1 MTGVTNEK
9 MPEEKSSKVLIKNG
23 LVVNEGRSEIKDVLI
38 EGQRIERVEQ
48 HISPRTNEKV
58 IDASG
63 MWVLPGLIDDQVHF
77 REPGL
82 TRKAE
87 IATESRAA
95 VAGGITSYIE
105 QPNTRPPAL
114 TAEAVEEKYARAA
127 ECSMANFG
135 FNIGASNEN
144 LEELKRLE
152 KGRFPGVK
160 VFMGSSTGN
169 MLVDDEQMLEGLFG
183 ELDQLIITHCE
194 DETTIQNNLEAAR
207 QRFGAD
213 IPMDWHSR
221 IRSEEACYL
230 SSSRAVEMARK
241 KGARLH
247 VYHLSTEKE
256 TALFDKGPI
265 EGKKITAEAC
275 VHHLWFTDNDYAAKG
290 SLIKWNPA
298 VKTEKDRAGLWKAL
312 LDDRIDVIATDH
324 APHLLEEKMQ
334 PYEKAP
340 SGGPLVQHFLPAML
354 EFVRQDKIKIEWL
367 VQRICHNPATLFR
380 IQDRGYIRPGYYA
393 DLVLVE
399 PSAPWTVT
407 SENTLYKCGWSPFEG
422 TSFKSRVDKT
432 LVNGRV
438 VYDRGRF
445 EKSPMGMRLTHHAD

>member
-82 TRKAE
+82 THKAE

-114 TAEAVEEKYARAA
+114 TAEAVEAKYARAA

-169 MLVDDEQMLEGLFG
+169 MLVDNEQMLEGLFG

-438 VYDRGRF
+438 VYDKGRF

>member
-1 MTGVTNEK
+1 MTSVTNEK

-23 LVVNEGRSEIKDVLI
+23 LVVNEGRSEVKDVLI

-48 HISPRTNEKV
+48 HISPRTNEKI

-82 TRKAE
+82 THKAE

-95 VAGGITSYIE
+95 VTGGITSYIE

-169 MLVDDEQMLEGLFG
+169 MLVDNEQMLEGLFG

-247 VYHLSTEKE
+247 VYHLSTENE

-275 VHHLWFTDNDYAAKG
+275 VHHLWFTDNDYATKG

-438 VYDRGRF
+438 VYDKGRL

>member
-82 TRKAE
+82 THKAE

-114 TAEAVEEKYARAA
+114 TAEAVEAKYARAA

-169 MLVDDEQMLEGLFG
+169 MLVDNEQMLEGLFG

-422 TSFKSRVDKT
+422 TSFKSRVDRT

-438 VYDRGRF
+438 VYDKGRF

>member
-1 MTGVTNEK
+1 LTGVTKER

-23 LVVNEGRSEIKDVLI
+23 LVVNEGRSEVKDVLI

-48 HISPRTNEKV
+48 HISPRTNEKL

-82 TRKAE
+82 THKAE

-114 TAEAVEEKYARAA
+114 TAEAVEAKYARAA

-169 MLVDDEQMLEGLFG
+169 MLVDDEKMLEGLFG
-183 ELDQLIITHCE
+183 QLDQLIITHCE

-221 IRSEEACYL
+221 IRSEEACFL

-256 TALFDKGPI
+256 TSLFDKGPI

-275 VHHLWFTDNDYAAKG
+275 VHHLWFTEKDYAAKG

-298 VKTEKDRAGLWKAL
+298 VKTKKDRDGLWKAL

-340 SGGPLVQHFLPAML
+340 SGGPLVQHLLPAML
-354 EFVRQDKIKIEWL
+354 EFVRQDRIKIEWL

-380 IQDRGYIRPGYYA
+380 IQNRGYIRPGYYA

-407 SENTLYKCGWSPFEG
+407 SENTLYKCGWSPFKG

-438 VYDRGRF
+438 VYDRGHF
-445 EKSPMGMRLTHHAD
+445 EKSPMGMRLMHYAD

>member
-82 TRKAE
+82 THKAE

-438 VYDRGRF
+438 VYDKGRF

>member
-82 TRKAE
+82 THKAE

-169 MLVDDEQMLEGLFG
+169 MLVDNEQMLEGLFG

-324 APHLLEEKMQ
+324 APHLLEEKKQ

-422 TSFKSRVDKT
+422 TSFKSRVDRT

-438 VYDRGRF
+438 VYDKGRF

>member
-1 MTGVTNEK
+1 

-256 TALFDKGPI
+256 TTLFDKGPI

-380 IQDRGYIRPGYYA
+380 IQDRGYIRPGHYA

>member
-1 MTGVTNEK
+1 MTSVTNEK

-23 LVVNEGRSEIKDVLI
+23 LVVNEGCSEIKDVLI

-48 HISPRTNEKV
+48 NISPRTNEKV

-82 TRKAE
+82 THKAE
-87 IATESRAA
+87 IASESRAA

-114 TAEAVEEKYARAA
+114 TAEAVEAKYARAA

-169 MLVDDEQMLEGLFG
+169 MLVDNEQMLEGLFG

-407 SENTLYKCGWSPFEG
+407 SENTFYKCGWSPFEG

-432 LVNGRV
+432 LVHGRV
-438 VYDRGRF
+438 VYDKGRF

>member
-1 MTGVTNEK
+1 

-23 LVVNEGRSEIKDVLI
+23 LVVNEGRSEVKDVLI

-48 HISPRTNEKV
+48 HISPRTNEKL

-82 TRKAE
+82 THKAE

-114 TAEAVEEKYARAA
+114 TAEAVEAKYARAA

-169 MLVDDEQMLEGLFG
+169 MLVDDEKMLEGLFG

-241 KGARLH
+241 KAPACTSIICPLKKRRRFSIKARSRARRSRPKL
-247 VYHLSTEKE
+247 VS
-256 TALFDKGPI
+256 
-265 EGKKITAEAC
+265 ITC
-275 VHHLWFTDNDYAAKG
+275 GSPTMTTQQKAA
-290 SLIKWNPA
+290 
-298 VKTEKDRAGLWKAL
+298 
-312 LDDRIDVIATDH
+312 
-324 APHLLEEKMQ
+324 
-334 PYEKAP
+334 
-340 SGGPLVQHFLPAML
+340 
-354 EFVRQDKIKIEWL
+354 
-367 VQRICHNPATLFR
+367 
-380 IQDRGYIRPGYYA
+380 
-393 DLVLVE
+393 
-399 PSAPWTVT
+399 
-407 SENTLYKCGWSPFEG
+407 
-422 TSFKSRVDKT
+422 
-432 LVNGRV
+432 
-438 VYDRGRF
+438 
-445 EKSPMGMRLTHHAD
+445 

>member
-1 MTGVTNEK
+1 LTGVTNEK

-38 EGQRIERVEQ
+38 DGQRIERVEQ

-82 TRKAE
+82 THKAE

-340 SGGPLVQHFLPAML
+340 SGGPLVQHFLTAML

-407 SENTLYKCGWSPFEG
+407 SENTFYKCGWSPFEG

-438 VYDRGRF
+438 VYDKGRF

>member
-1 MTGVTNEK
+1 MTGATNEK

-82 TRKAE
+82 THKAE

-127 ECSMANFG
+127 ECSMANYG
-135 FNIGASNEN
+135 FNIRESNEN
-144 LEELKRLE
+144 MEEHKRLE

-169 MLVDDEQMLEGLFG
+169 MLVDNEQMLEGLFG

-247 VYHLSTEKE
+247 VK
-256 TALFDKGPI
+256 
-265 EGKKITAEAC
+265 C
-275 VHHLWFTDNDYAAKG
+275 
-290 SLIKWNPA
+290 PA
-298 VKTEKDRAGLWKAL
+298 R
-312 LDDRIDVIATDH
+312 
-324 APHLLEEKMQ
+324 
-334 PYEKAP
+334 
-340 SGGPLVQHFLPAML
+340 
-354 EFVRQDKIKIEWL
+354 
-367 VQRICHNPATLFR
+367 
-380 IQDRGYIRPGYYA
+380 
-393 DLVLVE
+393 
-399 PSAPWTVT
+399 
-407 SENTLYKCGWSPFEG
+407 
-422 TSFKSRVDKT
+422 
-432 LVNGRV
+432 
-438 VYDRGRF
+438 
-445 EKSPMGMRLTHHAD
+445 

>member
-1 MTGVTNEK
+1 LTGITNEK

-23 LVVNEGRSEIKDVLI
+23 LVVNEGRSEVKDVLI

-144 LEELKRLE
+144 LEELKRIE

-194 DETTIQNNLEAAR
+194 DETTVQNNLEAAR

-221 IRSEEACYL
+221 IRSGEACYL

-298 VKTEKDRAGLWKAL
+298 IKTEKDRDGLWKAL

-367 VQRICHNPATLFR
+367 IQRICHNPATLFR
-380 IQDRGYIRPGYYA
+380 IQDRGYIRPGYFA

-407 SENTLYKCGWSPFEG
+407 SENTLYKCGWSPFDG

-432 LVNGRV
+432 LVNGRM

-445 EKSPMGMRLTHHAD
+445 EKSSTGMRLTHHAD

>member
-82 TRKAE
+82 THKAE
-87 IATESRAA
+87 IASESRAA

-114 TAEAVEEKYARAA
+114 TAEAVEAKYARAA

-169 MLVDDEQMLEGLFG
+169 MLVDNEQMLEGLFG

-422 TSFKSRVDKT
+422 TSFKSRVDRT

-438 VYDRGRF
+438 VYDKGRF

>member
-82 TRKAE
+82 THKAE
-87 IATESRAA
+87 ITTESRAA

-169 MLVDDEQMLEGLFG
+169 MLVDNEQMLEGLFG

-438 VYDRGRF
+438 VYDKGRF

>member
-82 TRKAE
+82 THKAE
-87 IATESRAA
+87 ITTESRAA

-169 MLVDDEQMLEGLFG
+169 MLVDNEQMLEGLFG

-334 PYEKAP
+334 PYEMAP

-422 TSFKSRVDKT
+422 TSFKSRVDRT

-438 VYDRGRF
+438 VYDKGRF

>member
-1 MTGVTNEK
+1 

-23 LVVNEGRSEIKDVLI
+23 LVVNEGRSEVKDVLI

-48 HISPRTNEKV
+48 HISPRTNEKL

-63 MWVLPGLIDDQVHF
+63 MWFLPALIDYQVQF

-82 TRKAE
+82 THKAE

-114 TAEAVEEKYARAA
+114 TAEAVEAKYARAA
-127 ECSMANFG
+127 ECSMANVG

-169 MLVDDEQMLEGLFG
+169 MLVDDEKMLEGLFG

-213 IPMDWHSR
+213 IPGRHSR
-221 IRSEEACYL
+221 IRAKKPVTSLRPVLWRWRGKRRPPARL
-230 SSSRAVEMARK
+230 SSS
-241 KGARLH
+241 
-247 VYHLSTEKE
+247 TEKGV
-256 TALFDKGPI
+256 A
-265 EGKKITAEAC
+265 
-275 VHHLWFTDNDYAAKG
+275 
-290 SLIKWNPA
+290 
-298 VKTEKDRAGLWKAL
+298 
-312 LDDRIDVIATDH
+312 
-324 APHLLEEKMQ
+324 
-334 PYEKAP
+334 
-340 SGGPLVQHFLPAML
+340 
-354 EFVRQDKIKIEWL
+354 
-367 VQRICHNPATLFR
+367 FR
-380 IQDRGYIRPGYYA
+380 
-393 DLVLVE
+393 
-399 PSAPWTVT
+399 
-407 SENTLYKCGWSPFEG
+407 
-422 TSFKSRVDKT
+422 
-432 LVNGRV
+432 
-438 VYDRGRF
+438 
-445 EKSPMGMRLTHHAD
+445 

>member
-82 TRKAE
+82 THKAE

-114 TAEAVEEKYARAA
+114 TAEAVEAKYARAA

-169 MLVDDEQMLEGLFG
+169 MLVDNEQMLEGLFG

-275 VHHLWFTDNDYAAKG
+275 VHHLWFTDKDYAAKG

-438 VYDRGRF
+438 VYDKGRF

>member
-82 TRKAE
+82 THKAE

-169 MLVDDEQMLEGLFG
+169 MLVDNEQMLEGLFG

-340 SGGPLVQHFLPAML
+340 SGGPLVQHFLTAML

-438 VYDRGRF
+438 VYDKGRF

>member
-23 LVVNEGRSEIKDVLI
+23 LVVNEGRSEVKDVLI

-82 TRKAE
+82 THKAE
-87 IATESRAA
+87 IASESRAA

-256 TALFDKGPI
+256 TTLFDKGPI
-265 EGKKITAEAC
+265 EAKKITAEAC

-438 VYDRGRF
+438 VYDKGRF

>member
-1 MTGVTNEK
+1 MTSVTNEK

-23 LVVNEGRSEIKDVLI
+23 LVVNEGRSEIRDVLI

-221 IRSEEACYL
+221 IRSEEACFL
-230 SSSRAVEMARK
+230 SSSRAVEMARN

-256 TALFDKGPI
+256 TKLFDKGPI

-312 LDDRIDVIATDH
+312 LEGRIDVIATDH
-324 APHLLEEKMQ
+324 APHLLEEKMR

-367 VQRICHNPATLFR
+367 VQRICHNPAALFR
-380 IQDRGYIRPGYYA
+380 IQDRGYIRPGHYA

-438 VYDRGRF
+438 VYDKGRF
-445 EKSPMGMRLTHHAD
+445 EKSPMGMRLTHHAH

>member
-1 MTGVTNEK
+1 

-23 LVVNEGRSEIKDVLI
+23 LVVNEGRSEVKDVLI

-82 TRKAE
+82 THKAE
-87 IATESRAA
+87 IASESRAA

-194 DETTIQNNLEAAR
+194 DETTIQNNLVAAR

-256 TALFDKGPI
+256 TTLFDKGPI
-265 EGKKITAEAC
+265 EAKKITAEAC

-438 VYDRGRF
+438 VYDKGRF

>member
-82 TRKAE
+82 THKAE

-169 MLVDDEQMLEGLFG
+169 MLVDNEQMLEGLFG

-438 VYDRGRF
+438 VYDKGRF

>member
-1 MTGVTNEK
+1 LTGVTNEK

-82 TRKAE
+82 THKAE

-169 MLVDDEQMLEGLFG
+169 MLVDNEQMLEGLFG

-324 APHLLEEKMQ
+324 APHLLEEKKQ

-422 TSFKSRVDKT
+422 TSFKSRVDRT

-438 VYDRGRF
+438 VYDKGRF

>member
-1 MTGVTNEK
+1 MTGVTNER

-48 HISPRTNEKV
+48 HISPRTNEKL

-82 TRKAE
+82 THKAE
-87 IATESRAA
+87 IATESLAA

-114 TAEAVEEKYARAA
+114 TAEAVEAKYARAA

-221 IRSEEACYL
+221 IRSEEACFL

-275 VHHLWFTDNDYAAKG
+275 VHHLWFTEKDYAAKG

-298 VKTEKDRAGLWKAL
+298 VKTKKDRDGLWKAL

-354 EFVRQDKIKIEWL
+354 EFVRQDRIKIEWL

-380 IQDRGYIRPGYYA
+380 IQNRGYIRPGYYA

-407 SENTLYKCGWSPFEG
+407 SENTLYKCGWSPFKG

-432 LVNGRV
+432 LVNGLV
-438 VYDRGRF
+438 VYDRGHF
-445 EKSPMGMRLTHHAD
+445 EKSPMGMRLMHHAD

>member
-1 MTGVTNEK
+1 MTGATNEK

-38 EGQRIERVEQ
+38 EGQRIERVEK

-221 IRSEEACYL
+221 IRSEEACFL

-256 TALFDKGPI
+256 TTLFDKGPI

-367 VQRICHNPATLFR
+367 VQRICHNPAALFR
-380 IQDRGYIRPGYYA
+380 IQDRGYIRPGHYA

-445 EKSPMGMRLTHHAD
+445 EKSPMGMRLTHHAH

>member
-1 MTGVTNEK
+1 

-82 TRKAE
+82 THKAE

-144 LEELKRLE
+144 MEELKRLE

-169 MLVDDEQMLEGLFG
+169 MLVDNEQMLEGLFG

-422 TSFKSRVDKT
+422 TSFKSRVDRT

-438 VYDRGRF
+438 VYDKGRF

>member
-221 IRSEEACYL
+221 IRSEEACFL

-256 TALFDKGPI
+256 TTLFDKGPI

>member
-1 MTGVTNEK
+1 

-23 LVVNEGRSEIKDVLI
+23 LVVNEGCSEIKDVLI

-82 TRKAE
+82 THKAE

-169 MLVDDEQMLEGLFG
+169 MLVDNEQMLEGLFG

-438 VYDRGRF
+438 VYDKGRF

>member
-1 MTGVTNEK
+1 

-82 TRKAE
+82 THKAE

-114 TAEAVEEKYARAA
+114 TAEAVEAKYARAA

-169 MLVDDEQMLEGLFG
+169 MLVDNEQMLEGLFG

-340 SGGPLVQHFLPAML
+340 SGGPLVQHFLTAML

-438 VYDRGRF
+438 VYDKGRF

>member
-82 TRKAE
+82 THKAE

-144 LEELKRLE
+144 MEELKRLE

-169 MLVDDEQMLEGLFG
+169 MLVDNEQMLEGLFG

-422 TSFKSRVDKT
+422 TSFKSRVDRT

-438 VYDRGRF
+438 VYDKGRF

>member
-82 TRKAE
+82 THKAE
-87 IATESRAA
+87 ITTESRAA

-169 MLVDDEQMLEGLFG
+169 MLVDNEQMLEGLFG

-367 VQRICHNPATLFR
+367 VQRICHNPAALFR

-438 VYDRGRF
+438 VYDKGRF

>member
-1 MTGVTNEK
+1 

-221 IRSEEACYL
+221 IRSEEACFL

-380 IQDRGYIRPGYYA
+380 IQDRGYIRPGHYA
-393 DLVLVE
+393 DLVIVE

-445 EKSPMGMRLTHHAD
+445 EKSPMGMRLTHHAH

>member
-1 MTGVTNEK
+1 MTSVTNEK

-23 LVVNEGRSEIKDVLI
+23 LVVNEGRSEVKDVLI

-48 HISPRTNEKV
+48 HISPRTNEKI

-82 TRKAE
+82 THKAE

-95 VAGGITSYIE
+95 VTGGITSYIE

-169 MLVDDEQMLEGLFG
+169 MLVDNEQMLEGLFG

-247 VYHLSTEKE
+247 VYHLSTENE

-438 VYDRGRF
+438 VYDKGRF

>member
-23 LVVNEGRSEIKDVLI
+23 LVVNEGRSEVKDVLI

-82 TRKAE
+82 THKAE
-87 IATESRAA
+87 IASESRAA

-438 VYDRGRF
+438 VYDKGRF

>member
-1 MTGVTNEK
+1 

-23 LVVNEGRSEIKDVLI
+23 LVVNEGRSEVKDVLI

-82 TRKAE
+82 THKAE
-87 IATESRAA
+87 IASESRAA

-438 VYDRGRF
+438 VYDKGRF

>member
-9 MPEEKSSKVLIKNG
+9 MPEGKSSKVLIKNG

-82 TRKAE
+82 THKAE
-87 IATESRAA
+87 IASESRAA

-114 TAEAVEEKYARAA
+114 TAEAVEAKYARAS

-144 LEELKRLE
+144 LEELKRIE

-169 MLVDDEQMLEGLFG
+169 MLVDDERMLEGLFG

-230 SSSRAVEMARK
+230 SSSRAVELARK

-275 VHHLWFTDNDYAAKG
+275 VHHLWFTDNDYAEKG

-298 VKTEKDRAGLWKAL
+298 VKTERDRAGLWKAL

-340 SGGPLVQHFLPAML
+340 SGGPLVQHFLPVML

-367 VQRICHNPATLFR
+367 IQRICHNPATLFR

-407 SENTLYKCGWSPFEG
+407 RENTLYKCGWSPFEG

-445 EKSPMGMRLTHHAD
+445 EKSPTGMRLTHHAD

>member
-1 MTGVTNEK
+1 

-256 TALFDKGPI
+256 TTLFDKGPI

-275 VHHLWFTDNDYAAKG
+275 VHHLWFTDNDYAEKG

-312 LDDRIDVIATDH
+312 LDDRVDVIATDH

-367 VQRICHNPATLFR
+367 IQRICHNPATLFR

-407 SENTLYKCGWSPFEG
+407 RENTLYKCGWSPFEG

-445 EKSPMGMRLTHHAD
+445 EKSPTGMRLTHHAD

>member
-82 TRKAE
+82 THKAE
-87 IATESRAA
+87 ITTESRAA

-169 MLVDDEQMLEGLFG
+169 MLVDNEQMLEGLFG

-422 TSFKSRVDKT
+422 TSFKSRVDRT

-438 VYDRGRF
+438 VYDKGRF
-445 EKSPMGMRLTHHAD
+445 EKSPMGIRLTHHAD

>member
-23 LVVNEGRSEIKDVLI
+23 LVVNEGRSDIKDVLI

-82 TRKAE
+82 THKAE

-114 TAEAVEEKYARAA
+114 TAEAVEAKYARAA

-144 LEELKRLE
+144 MEELKRLE

-169 MLVDDEQMLEGLFG
+169 MLVDNEQMLEGLFG

-334 PYEKAP
+334 PYEMAP

-354 EFVRQDKIKIEWL
+354 EFVRQDKVKIEWL
-367 VQRICHNPATLFR
+367 VQRTCHNPATLFR

-438 VYDRGRF
+438 VYDKGRF